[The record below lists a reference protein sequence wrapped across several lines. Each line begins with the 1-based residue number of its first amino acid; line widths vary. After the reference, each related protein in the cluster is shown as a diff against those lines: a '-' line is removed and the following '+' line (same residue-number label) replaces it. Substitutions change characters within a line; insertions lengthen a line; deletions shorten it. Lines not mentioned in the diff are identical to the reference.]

1 MFKYAILMAA
11 GVSLSIPAAAQTAVQ
26 APAQAAP
33 IVVQNTKSEVNR
45 VVCKK
50 QEEIGSRLGA
60 KKVCMT
66 VKQWQDQAD
75 ANREDV
81 ERIQQNTGTRPSGI

>member
-1 MFKYAILMAA
+1 MLKYAFLIAA
-11 GVSLSIPAAAQTAVQ
+11 GVSLSVPVAAQTTVQ
-26 APAQAAP
+26 TAAEPAP

-60 KKVCMT
+60 KKVCLT

-75 ANREDV
+75 ASREDV
-81 ERIQQNTGTRPSGI
+81 ERIQQNTGTRPSG

>member
-1 MFKYAILMAA
+1 MLKYAFLIAA
-11 GVSLSIPAAAQTAVQ
+11 GVSLSVPVAAQTAVQ
-26 APAQAAP
+26 ATAQPQP
-33 IVVQNTKSEVNR
+33 IIVQNTKSEVNR

-60 KKVCMT
+60 KKVCLT
-66 VKQWQDQAD
+66 VKQWQEQAD

-81 ERIQQNTGTRPSGI
+81 ERIQQNTGTRPSG

>member
-1 MFKYAILMAA
+1 MLKHAFLIAA
-11 GVSLSIPAAAQTAVQ
+11 AVSLSAPVAAQTALP
-26 APAQAAP
+26 PAAEPAP

-45 VVCKK
+45 IVCKK

-60 KKVCMT
+60 KKVCLT

-75 ANREDV
+75 ASREDI
-81 ERIQQNTGTRPSGI
+81 ERIQQNTGTRPSG

>member
-1 MFKYAILMAA
+1 MLKYAFLIAA
-11 GVSLSIPAAAQTAVQ
+11 GVSLSIPVAAQTA
-26 APAQAAP
+26 AQTTVEPPP

-81 ERIQQNTGTRPSGI
+81 ERLQQNTGTRPSG